1 MKGKGEEEEVQVIM
15 KQIESPEFRK
25 TTGEY
30 KRNIMLYL
38 QDSLIKLKKLSP
50 TQFDK
55 HIDKASKYLHK
66 YGEKYIP
73 QYINGGN
80 EITF

>member
-1 MKGKGEEEEVQVIM
+1 
-15 KQIESPEFRK
+15 
-25 TTGEY
+25 
-30 KRNIMLYL
+30 MLYL
-38 QDSLIKLKKLSP
+38 QNELIKLCKDRQNL
-50 TQFDK
+50 FYK

-66 YGEKYIP
+66 CGEKYIP